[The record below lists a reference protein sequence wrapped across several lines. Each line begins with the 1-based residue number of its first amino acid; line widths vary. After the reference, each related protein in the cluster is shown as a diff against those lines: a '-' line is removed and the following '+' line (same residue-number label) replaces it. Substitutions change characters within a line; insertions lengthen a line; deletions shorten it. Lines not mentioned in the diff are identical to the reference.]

1 MPPWCAGSTDTERD
15 AFVGAVPA
23 EKREKAIEEAR
34 KANYQEGAKQEREAP
49 KKVEKK
55 RDKGQTS
62 MF

>member
-1 MPPWCAGSTDTERD
+1 MPPWCAGATDKERD
-15 AFVGAVPA
+15 VFVLAITV

-34 KANYQEGAKQEREAP
+34 KANFQEGAKQEREAP

-55 RDKGQTS
+55 RGKGQTS